1 MSRRNVIVAFCAAV
15 ALLAGGLLYAS
26 NMGFKLNYS
35 FLSTGTASGTNTIA
49 LPYNRQIGID
59 NAEQLLND
67 INTTG
72 TPAGKATNVQQYLSA
87 TDAVAL
93 YSKAPADPAPF
104 ALLPGVGY
112 FVKVSANTSYI
123 VVGSHNPAY
132 QHTFFGSPTAATGR
146 NFYSV
151 PYHTTRINAEQ
162 LLDEINLTGSPTGQ
176 VSNVQRYLSSTDAV
190 ALYSKAPADPAP
202 FAVVPGEAYFVKLSG
217 ANNVTYSPSH
227 Y

>member
-1 MSRRNVIVAFCAAV
+1 MSRRNVIVALCAAAV
-15 ALLAGGLLYAS
+15 LLAGGGLYAS

-35 FLSTGTASGTNTIA
+35 FLQAGTASGTNTLA

-72 TPAGKATNVQQYLSA
+72 TPVGKAVNVQRYVSA
-87 TDAVAL
+87 TDAVVL
-93 YSKAPADPAPF
+93 YSKAPTDPAPF
-104 ALLPGVGY
+104 LLETAIGY

-132 QHTFFGSPTAATGR
+132 QHTFLGIGPAATGR
-146 NFYSV
+146 NFFAT
-151 PYHTTRINAEQ
+151 PYHSTRIDAAQ
-162 LLDEINLTGSPTGQ
+162 LFDEINLTGSPTNQ
-176 VSNVQRYLSSTDAV
+176 VANLQRYLVATDAV
-190 ALYSKAPADPAP
+190 LLYSKAPTDGPAFP
-202 FAVVPGEAYFVKLSG
+202 IVPGEAYFVKLSG
-217 ANNVTYSPSH
+217 ASNVLYTPSH